1 MIGSANEVMTLA
13 AKAARGAGAPV
24 ALAAEF
30 GRAALHH
37 LTTGRAAQDL
47 ADALDTLPEGPIV
60 TLPLLLMAHVE
71 TGNHHA
77 ELPASPLPD
86 LCLSYAEAQGFQTT
100 AHLLKDKVILEMAFD
115 IPRPPHP
122 VSRVTLPDTLATKM
136 QRLAARLLVPE
147 TDASR
152 RAGAGAGLSDND

>member
-1 MIGSANEVMTLA
+1 
-13 AKAARGAGAPV
+13 
-24 ALAAEF
+24 
-30 GRAALHH
+30 
-37 LTTGRAAQDL
+37 
-47 ADALDTLPEGPIV
+47 
-60 TLPLLLMAHVE
+60 
-71 TGNHHA
+71 
-77 ELPASPLPD
+77 
-86 LCLSYAEAQGFQTT
+86 
-100 AHLLKDKVILEMAFD
+100 LKDKVILEMAFD